1 MFKNCIKNW
10 KKKIDNDIATLNAT
24 FQFLVIYKCYL
35 RKCVHVLVYNVN
47 LYNLIISKY
56 RWFIT
61 CVYCYY
67 VMITF
72 YYKISDLKNKDR

>member
-1 MFKNCIKNW
+1 MWFNVSIV
-10 KKKIDNDIATLNAT
+10 TLNPIL
-24 FQFLVIYKCYL
+24 QLLVIYRCYL
-35 RKCVHVLVYNVN
+35 CVHVLMYNVN

-61 CVYCYY
+61 FVYCYY
-67 VMITF
+67 GMITF